1 MNAGQLPAFADGG
14 AIRLVGTSSSADVAG
29 SSYAGSTKSAVSMA
43 MSRNEQGVIDAIN
56 GLQNYLYMIT
66 KYSEH
71 TASGVRRQNEMQEA
85 A

>member
-14 AIRLVGTSSSADVAG
+14 AIRLVGTSSPADVAG

-43 MSRNEQGVIDAIN
+43 MSRNERGVIDAIN

-66 KYSEH
+66 KYSEQ